1 MKQTVLF
8 ICTHNSARSQ
18 LAEGLLR
25 HLYDDRYAAFSA
37 GSEPAEVNP
46 YALRVLVE
54 AGVDTQGQ
62 HAKGID
68 VFADRRIDIVVTVC
82 DNAREACPHFPGTQ
96 RNIHQGFDDPSRCDG
111 TEEERLEAFRKTRDT
126 IKEWIILTFG

>member
-1 MKQTVLF
+1 MYGRRHALSDSILSTLQPPTRCSIHGEPLMKQTVLF

-82 DNAREACPHFPGTQ
+82 DNAPPAVNVNVP
-96 RNIHQGFDDPSRCDG
+96 
-111 TEEERLEAFRKTRDT
+111 LAAA
-126 IKEWIILTFG
+126 